1 MQGPGGQFMSFP
13 IPKERLANTVEQQPD
28 MLRKAGIQSQ
38 PDPCLREIVDLWP
51 EAVILLDART
61 KDILH
66 ANPKAEALFGH
77 PAETL
82 SAQGFEL
89 LFPKNKS
96 SLYLGWLR
104 TASLSV
110 QEAVELDLVNHA
122 DQTIPVEAVFH
133 SLPPPRE
140 RNGIIILRSLV
151 ERKQIEA
158 ENAAIAVR
166 IRERQRLESLHVL
179 ASGIAHDFN
188 NILTSI
194 LGYANMGHKRML
206 SDPVTITYFEEI
218 EKSTLRAGDLCRQI
232 LAYAGRGELN
242 IRRGDLNATIQGF
255 EQALRNKLGARA
267 NFVFSLSPGVPELP
281 FDSVKV
287 CQAIYS
293 VVQNAAE
300 AGTSNQNVITVMTY
314 LSPANDPKRWDG
326 FTSPEVLHS
335 ECVVVEISD
344 TGVGIPAENLPRVF
358 EPFFGT
364 KFIGRGLGL
373 SEAHGIL
380 HAHNG
385 AIQIVSKLGS
395 GTTVRLFLPTSR
407 YKREDLAAPLSSI
420 ATPSRKDLPKPGYAL
435 VADDMRANRDYVTL
449 VLESLGYTVF
459 QASDGMEI
467 LQLFDEQ
474 ADNVSLIVL
483 DLTMPGIPTEQVLW
497 RIKNSS
503 HGETPTII
511 MSGYTE
517 DEALRRCSPLV
528 PDAYLMKPFSANT
541 LKHTIYNLLHLRCHE
556 DGPPSH

>member
-1 MQGPGGQFMSFP
+1 M
-13 IPKERLANTVEQQPD
+13 
-28 MLRKAGIQSQ
+28 
-38 PDPCLREIVDLWP
+38 
-51 EAVILLDART
+51 ILDTRT
-61 KDILH
+61 KDIQH
-66 ANPKAEALFGH
+66 ANPKAEALFGY
-77 PAETL
+77 AEAEL
-82 SAQGFEL
+82 VSKGFEL
-89 LFPKNKS
+89 LFPKTKA
-96 SLYLGWLR
+96 SLYLGWLK

-110 QEAVELDLVNHA
+110 QEAVELDLV
-122 DQTIPVEAVFH
+122 DRLGQTIPIEALFH
-133 SLPPPRE
+133 TLPPPRE
-140 RNGIIILRSLV
+140 RFGIIILHSLT

-206 SDPVTITYFEEI
+206 SDPVSISYFDEI

-242 IRRGDLNATIQGF
+242 IRKGDLNATIQGF
-255 EQALRNKLGARA
+255 EMALRNKLGARA
-267 NFVFSLSPGVPELP
+267 NFIFSLSPDIPETP
-281 FDSVKV
+281 FDSVKI

-300 AGTSNQNVITVMTY
+300 AGASNQNVVTVRTCV
-314 LSPANDPKRWDG
+314 SPADDPIRWEG

-335 ECVVVEISD
+335 ECVAVEVSD
-344 TGVGIPAENLPRVF
+344 TGVGIAAENLPRVF

-385 AIQIVSKLGS
+385 AIQIMSKPAS
-395 GTTVRLFLPTSR
+395 GTTVRLYLPISR
-407 YKREDLAAPLSSI
+407 YMREEI
-420 ATPSRKDLPKPGYAL
+420 VGSRSPFASTTRTEPTRQGYAL
-435 VADDMRANRDYVTL
+435 VADDMRANRDYVAS

-459 QASDGMEI
+459 QASDGVEI

-503 HGETPTII
+503 HRDIPTII

-528 PDAYLMKPFSANT
+528 PDAYLMKPFSSIA
-541 LKHTIYNLLHLRCHE
+541 LKHAIYKLLHMRFHE
-556 DGPPSH
+556 DGPLSL